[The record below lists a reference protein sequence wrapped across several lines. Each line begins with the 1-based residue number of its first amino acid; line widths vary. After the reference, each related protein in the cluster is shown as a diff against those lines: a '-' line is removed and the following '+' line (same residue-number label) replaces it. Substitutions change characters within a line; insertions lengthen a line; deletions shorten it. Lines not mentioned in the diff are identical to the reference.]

1 MELKEYQQK
10 ALEKIRIYLEN
21 LSESREKTQR
31 LPLVDFTELA
41 WTLSGMEE
49 SIFHRR
55 RNGLEEFLP
64 NFTLKIPT
72 GGGKTFLA
80 VKTIDLINRLYLNR
94 QTGLIVW
101 VVPTTQIYNQ
111 TIKNLKDKNHPYR
124 QHLDIASGN
133 KTLIKERTEKFTP
146 EDISENLVILM
157 LMLPAASRTNRE
169 QLRMFRD
176 NGNFQQFFPYEDDI
190 RGQEKILE
198 LFPTLHTYQEVPGIW
213 GKQIITSLGNT
224 IAVLKPIIILDE
236 SHKGRSPLAQ
246 DTLKN
251 LNPSVVVEL
260 SATPHDLSNI
270 LVDIKGIDLNREEMI
285 KLDLHITR
293 KVDVDW
299 KNTLLESINQRNVLE
314 TKAKEYEANKN
325 IYIRPICLIQVERTG
340 RDQRGSGYIHSEDVK
355 EYLIKIGISE
365 EEIAIKTSQK
375 DELKVIDDADGLLSK
390 NVQVKYIITKQALQE
405 GWDCPFAYILTILT
419 NPQSSTALTQLVG
432 RILRQPYA
440 KKTGIPELDES
451 YVFTFQRSAA
461 NILEEIKN
469 GFKGEGLGDLTT
481 RIATEE
487 GFNENEQTGL
497 KTYNLK
503 PEFKNAS
510 NHTILPVFAI
520 EKDGEWSTVNYEN
533 DIAAFIN
540 WSKID
545 ISSIKNL
552 NMNITEVQDV
562 ELTTNLSPNTSVLI
576 ETYTRNKKLL
586 NGITVDPIFLTRYL
600 SNLIPNPWI
609 SFDLADKTLN
619 TLIKHYNLKL
629 VANNFLF
636 IIEELEKLI
645 QSEKDRLAKEVFD
658 NLLKK
663 NKLRFLIIKGRIGF
677 KLPNKNTVKNI
688 TKTLTKE
695 NSQPLQK
702 SLFDFVPEEN
712 FNETEKEVAWYLE
725 DQEKLLFW
733 YRNIE
738 RKDYA
743 IQGWRKNKVYPDFI
757 FNRSNKNS
765 YEFDTVFVL
774 ETKGLHL
781 VGSEDTEYKKSLLG
795 ICNSLAKKEKYGQID
810 FLKDKAY
817 RFELLHEAEWKN
829 RLNEILK

>member
-562 ELTTNLSPNTSVLI
+562 ELTTNLSPNTSV
-576 ETYTRNKKLL
+576 
-586 NGITVDPIFLTRYL
+586 
-600 SNLIPNPWI
+600 
-609 SFDLADKTLN
+609 
-619 TLIKHYNLKL
+619 
-629 VANNFLF
+629 
-636 IIEELEKLI
+636 
-645 QSEKDRLAKEVFD
+645 
-658 NLLKK
+658 
-663 NKLRFLIIKGRIGF
+663 
-677 KLPNKNTVKNI
+677 
-688 TKTLTKE
+688 
-695 NSQPLQK
+695 
-702 SLFDFVPEEN
+702 
-712 FNETEKEVAWYLE
+712 
-725 DQEKLLFW
+725 
-733 YRNIE
+733 
-738 RKDYA
+738 
-743 IQGWRKNKVYPDFI
+743 
-757 FNRSNKNS
+757 
-765 YEFDTVFVL
+765 
-774 ETKGLHL
+774 
-781 VGSEDTEYKKSLLG
+781 
-795 ICNSLAKKEKYGQID
+795 
-810 FLKDKAY
+810 
-817 RFELLHEAEWKN
+817 
-829 RLNEILK
+829 